1 MNSSEDDIYMDKA
14 EISGTKPKISI
25 EKRNEVFKKGYDSI
39 CKISIP
45 DINKGNGFFCQI
57 FYNRK
62 NYNVLI
68 LNNKIISKEQ
78 LKNEKYLKINYENKN
93 ILILVENKIL
103 NIKYKNQKYSFIEI
117 NNDEIKTFYKL
128 DNFIGE
134 FNEEMINEI
143 KKKGNKFI
151 CEILFDILG
160 NGFFCQIPYNN
171 NNINVLF
178 TNNHIINKNLLLVGQ
193 KIRLYYKQKYKE
205 IEITENRLVFTD
217 SRNYKEGFDYT
228 CIQIFN
234 EDG

>member
-1 MNSSEDDIYMDKA
+1 MNSSEDDIYINKA
-14 EISGTKPKISI
+14 EISGTKPIISL

-117 NNDEIKTFYKL
+117 NNDEIKTFNKL
-128 DNFIGE
+128 V
-134 FNEEMINEI
+134 
-143 KKKGNKFI
+143 
-151 CEILFDILG
+151 ILLE
-160 NGFFCQIPYNN
+160 
-171 NNINVLF
+171 
-178 TNNHIINKNLLLVGQ
+178 NLL
-193 KIRLYYKQKYKE
+193 KK
-205 IEITENRLVFTD
+205 
-217 SRNYKEGFDYT
+217 
-228 CIQIFN
+228 
-234 EDG
+234 